1 MGTTRTDTMYTA
13 FAPPDVDPRV
23 ALHRW
28 SRIRPWVLAAVRRT
42 DCPALDAE
50 MSRLE
55 RVHAER
61 LARLVR
67 AGVTAKQ
74 LNAGKLDDPLE
85 SEAAFAGNLAAAV
98 ERHRDRLGRVKGRGP
113 WSKVNRGKRNDHH
126 A

>member
-1 MGTTRTDTMYTA
+1 MGTMRSDTMYTA
-13 FAPPDVDPRV
+13 FAVADLDTRV
-23 ALHRW
+23 IRHRW
-28 SRIRPWVLAAVRRT
+28 AKIAPWVLAEVRRSDHVDT
-42 DCPALDAE
+42 TLALEGLRRVHALR
-50 MSRLE
+50 MSRL
-55 RVHAER
+55 A
-61 LARLVR
+61 A

-74 LNAGKLDDPLE
+74 IIAGDLDDPLA